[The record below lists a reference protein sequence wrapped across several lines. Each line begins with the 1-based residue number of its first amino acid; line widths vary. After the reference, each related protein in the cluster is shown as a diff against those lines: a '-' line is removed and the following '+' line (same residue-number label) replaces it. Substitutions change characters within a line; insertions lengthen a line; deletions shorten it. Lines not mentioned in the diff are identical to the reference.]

1 MNNTLFLPKHCFN
14 CKFVYINTKFKGFC
28 SGECYHTCKIRTAK
42 SSIKKEFIINK
53 DFMSS
58 LEKIEKQK
66 KIR

>member
-1 MNNTLFLPKHCFN
+1 MNNTLFFPKPCFN

-28 SGECYHTCKIRTAK
+28 SGECYHSYRIRRSK
-42 SSIKKEFIINK
+42 SSIKKEFLINK

-58 LEKIEKQK
+58 LEKNRKTI